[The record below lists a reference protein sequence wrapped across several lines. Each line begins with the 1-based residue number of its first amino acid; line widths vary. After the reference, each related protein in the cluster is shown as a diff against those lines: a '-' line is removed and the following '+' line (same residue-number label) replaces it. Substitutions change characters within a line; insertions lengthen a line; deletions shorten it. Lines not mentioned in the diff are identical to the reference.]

1 MTEREQ
7 NSTPGPIVRA
17 SEKLLSAVI
26 DTLPDFVF
34 VKDRADRFI
43 TVNRSMLAA
52 LGAENRDDV
61 VGKTDFDFHPAEMAG
76 GFVRDDELVMS
87 SGEPLISREE
97 EHLDAL
103 GNRRWLATTKMPMR
117 SSDGEIT
124 GLIGFSRDITSL
136 KMAQA
141 ELGEYNN
148 RLIAETRRAEEANQ
162 AKSEFLAAMSHE
174 IRTPMNAILGMA
186 DLLLDSD
193 LTQEQRKYVEVFQ
206 RAGQNLLALISD
218 ILDLSKIESGHFEME
233 EIEFELAEVIDRCIE
248 LTRPKVRTD
257 AVDLIL
263 DVAPD
268 LPPWLIGD
276 PVIGPDWPALTLA
289 AAAFRGA
296 SQYTHQFCCPPPPSP
311 IAGSKGLEYSVM
323 SRVESD

>member
-103 GNRRWLATTKMPMR
+103 GNRRWLATTKMPMC
-117 SSDGEIT
+117 SSDGKVT

-174 IRTPMNAILGMA
+174 IRTPMNAIVGMA

-193 LTQEQRKYVEVFQ
+193 LT
-206 RAGQNLLALISD
+206 S
-218 ILDLSKIESGHFEME
+218 
-233 EIEFELAEVIDRCIE
+233 
-248 LTRPKVRTD
+248 T
-257 AVDLIL
+257 
-263 DVAPD
+263 
-268 LPPWLIGD
+268 
-276 PVIGPDWPALTLA
+276 
-289 AAAFRGA
+289 
-296 SQYTHQFCCPPPPSP
+296 
-311 IAGSKGLEYSVM
+311 
-323 SRVESD
+323 